1 MYDIKHDS
9 KGLVTHGNSACA
21 GCGLELIMR
30 KTMEV
35 VGEDTIVVIPP
46 GCAALFSGYG
56 REGGLKIAGVQMN
69 LENTAA
75 CAAGIRA
82 ALNAQG
88 NTHTTVLGF
97 AGDGGTLDIGLQALS
112 GVFERGD
119 RVMYVCYDN
128 EAYMNTGIQGSSAT
142 PVGASTTTTPG
153 GKATTKKDLMMI
165 AMAHRI
171 PYAATA
177 SLQNLPDLRKKLEK
191 AKNADGPSLVHV
203 HTPCPTGWRYT
214 PALSIELAR
223 AAVTTGSWILYEY
236 ENGKITVNAKRKELD
251 PIDKYIG
258 KQGRFKHLKK
268 EEREELERQIHENYF
283 TYTAMLERMSIPPKE
298 EKVAAQ

>member
-1 MYDIKHDS
+1 MYDIKHKS
-9 KGLVTHGNSACA
+9 RGLVTHGNSACA

-46 GCAALFSGYG
+46 GCAALFSGFG
-56 REGGLKIAGVQMN
+56 KEGGLKIAGVQMN

-112 GVFERGD
+112 GAFERGD
-119 RVMYVCYDN
+119 RIMYICYDN

-142 PVGASTTTTPG
+142 PAGASTTTTPG
-153 GKATTKKDLMMI
+153 GKTTTKKDLMMI

-177 SLQNLPDLRKKLEK
+177 SLQNLTDLKKKLEK
-191 AKNADGPSLVHV
+191 AKNAQGPSLVHI

-214 PALSIELAR
+214 PNLSIELAR
-223 AAVTTGSWILYEY
+223 AAVKTGAWILYEY
-236 ENGKITVNAKRKELD
+236 ENGKITVNSKLNELE
-251 PIDKYIG
+251 PIDNYIG
-258 KQGRFKHLKK
+258 KQGRFKHLSK
-268 EEREELERQIHENYF
+268 EQREELQEQVKSNYYA
-283 TYTAMLERMSIPPKE
+283 YTGMLERMNPP
-298 EKVAAQ
+298 AAAEQAG